1 MRIVS
6 GFHVRQILD
15 EVIAVPT
22 GDAGKVFS
30 GIISLNGLGSFL
42 FEVLREE
49 QTEESLVQAVLDEY
63 EVDPGTALADVREFL
78 AALRAAGLLIE

>member
-30 GIISLNGLGSFL
+30 GIISLNELGSFL

-49 QTEESLVQAVLDEY
+49 QNEESLVQAVLDEY

>member
-1 MRIVS
+1 MRVVE

-30 GIISLNGLGSFL
+30 GIISLNEIGRFL
-42 FEVLREE
+42 FDVLRQE
-49 QTEESLVQAVLDEY
+49 QTEETLVQAVLDEY
-63 EVDPGTALADVREFL
+63 EVDAGTARADVREFTER
-78 AALRAAGLLIE
+78 LRSAGLLIE